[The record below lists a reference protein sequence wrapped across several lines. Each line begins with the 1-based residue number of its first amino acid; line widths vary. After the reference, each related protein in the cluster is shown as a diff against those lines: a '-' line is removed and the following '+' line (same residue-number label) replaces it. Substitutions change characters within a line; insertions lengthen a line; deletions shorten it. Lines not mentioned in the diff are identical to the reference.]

1 MREKKSLLP
10 FLGIWIGQKN
20 RGVRAVGWFSFE
32 HKNHSN
38 REIKIHVVWFDWF
51 LKSYPNQC
59 G

>member
-51 LKSYPNQC
+51 
-59 G
+59 